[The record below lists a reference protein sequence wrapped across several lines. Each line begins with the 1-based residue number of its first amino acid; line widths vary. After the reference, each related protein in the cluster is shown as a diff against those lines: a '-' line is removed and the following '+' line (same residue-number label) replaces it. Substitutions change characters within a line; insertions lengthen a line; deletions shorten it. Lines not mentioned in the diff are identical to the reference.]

1 MRGNES
7 AMQKRSPMTHAATD
21 PAVDTD
27 GPNSGEDV
35 GAGSDKRPDDPSQRR
50 SAVDPA
56 IARAGAAVKA
66 RRELLGYS
74 GRRLQDDEVIGQSN
88 LVAFEAGRQWP
99 RESTRTKL
107 ETVLKWPPGTITRIR
122 QGGPVPTELGE
133 APETITSDT
142 VPVSI
147 FVDALKLTLGDIQDH
162 ASKLPPP
169 STPTFTSEATA
180 LLTKLRQVQATA
192 TDAAR
197 NTKGPGIALL
207 LSDVRRTYTDLIL
220 RASRAPDAALGHRL
234 YAARHLAE
242 LTVEETANAAG
253 MDTQTIADAEAD
265 QPIPA
270 AAAAALETLIAQL
283 TRR

>member
-1 MRGNES
+1 MRSNES
-7 AMQKRSPMTHAATD
+7 AKQKRSAMTHAATD
-21 PAVDTD
+21 PTVDAE
-27 GPNSGEDV
+27 GPNSGEDI
-35 GAGSDKRPDDPSQRR
+35 GAGADDSSQRR
-50 SAVDPA
+50 NAVDPA

-74 GRRLQDDEVIGQSN
+74 GRRLQDEEVIGQSN

-99 RESTRTKL
+99 RDSTRAKL
-107 ETVLKWPPGTITRIR
+107 ESVLKFPAGTITRIR
-122 QGGPVPTELGE
+122 QGGPVPTDLVD
-133 APETITSDT
+133 AAETITSDT

-147 FVDALKLTLGDIQDH
+147 FVDALKLTLSDIQDH
-162 ASKLPPP
+162 ASKLPSP
-169 STPTFTSEATA
+169 SAPTFTREAAA

-197 NTKGPGIALL
+197 TTKGPGIALL
-207 LSDVRRTYTDLIL
+207 LSDVRRTYSDLII

-253 MDTQTIADAEAD
+253 VDTQTIADAEAD
-265 QPIPA
+265 RPVPA
-270 AAAAALETLIAQL
+270 AAAAALETLVAQL

>member
-1 MRGNES
+1 
-7 AMQKRSPMTHAATD
+7 MTHAATD
-21 PAVDTD
+21 PAAGAD
-27 GPNSGEDV
+27 GNSGEDFS
-35 GAGSDKRPDDPSQRR
+35 AGSDERPDDPSQRR
-50 SAVDPA
+50 SAIDPA

-74 GRRLQDDEVIGQSN
+74 GRRLQDEEIIGQSN

-99 RESTRTKL
+99 RENTRAKL
-107 ETVLKWPPGTITRIR
+107 ETVLKFPAGTIARIR
-122 QGGPVPTELGE
+122 QGGPVPTELVGD

-147 FVDALKLTLGDIQDH
+147 FVDALKLTLGDIQDL

-169 STPTFTSEATA
+169 STPTFTNEAAA

-192 TDAAR
+192 ADAAR
-197 NTKGPGIALL
+197 TTKGPGIALL
-207 LSDVRRTYTDLIL
+207 LSDVRRTYSDLII

-242 LTVEETANAAG
+242 LSVEETANAAG
-253 MDTQTIADAEAD
+253 VDTQAVADAEAD
-265 QPIPA
+265 RPIPA